1 MAGMCRVA
9 LSKSLSF
16 PAGTWGDTLSSGRSS
31 SSTVTLVTLGG
42 CRTRRAHASH
52 VCPRVAWLLSPGPE
66 HCWALSDGA
75 GSVLGCTRSCSAS
88 GVPQPSLGPRDHAT
102 GLAATTSRPPRWGFS
117 RGHSAFKGPQ
127 NSHASRRTE
136 VAAQPAAVWTLP
148 PVPGRPVGP
157 TGEGGAGPPSL
168 PCSSSSSLPCS
179 FPSSARARL
188 ISVRPSALGA
198 SDFSQRPQLT
208 PRTRAAE
215 ADGGASG
222 CAVPLAAPRDG
233 SLSPPGR

>member
-31 SSTVTLVTLGG
+31 SSMVTLVTLGG

-52 VCPRVAWLLSPGPE
+52 MCPRVAWLLSPGPE
-66 HCWALSDGA
+66 HCWALSNGA
-75 GSVLGCTRSCSAS
+75 GSVLGCTQSCSAS

-117 RGHSAFKGPQ
+117 RGHSAFEGPQ

-136 VAAQPAAVWTLP
+136 VGRLSRLRSGLCPRSQGGPWGPLAREG
-148 PVPGRPVGP
+148 PVPLRCLVPPLPRSPAPSRP
-157 TGEGGAGPPSL
+157 L
-168 PCSSSSSLPCS
+168 
-179 FPSSARARL
+179 RAH
-188 ISVRPSALGA
+188 V
-198 SDFSQRPQLT
+198 
-208 PRTRAAE
+208 
-215 ADGGASG
+215 
-222 CAVPLAAPRDG
+222 
-233 SLSPPGR
+233 